1 MITCETYIRVDAS
14 SMLESEQRNQDVL
27 ERFVE
32 PTTLTVRPSIE
43 FGDPGPMPET
53 EGLLLLAAVKGGG

>member
-1 MITCETYIRVDAS
+1 
-14 SMLESEQRNQDVL
+14 MLESEQRNQDVL